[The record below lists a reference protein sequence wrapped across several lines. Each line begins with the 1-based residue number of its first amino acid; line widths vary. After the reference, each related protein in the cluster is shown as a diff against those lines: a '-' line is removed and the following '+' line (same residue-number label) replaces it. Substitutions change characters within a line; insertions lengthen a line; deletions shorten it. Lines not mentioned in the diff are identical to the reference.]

1 MCISLKPKIPKVDP
15 LPPPPVVK
23 PPPEKPT
30 EADTPAARQ
39 VAETEDKAKVTY
51 GSKPSDSL
59 LAKKKRQQSSTI
71 ALNRSLLNT
80 PGASQQGLGGGTT
93 T

>member
-15 LPPPPVVK
+15 ITPAPIAK
-23 PPPEKPT
+23 AAPERPT
-30 EADTPAARQ
+30 ETDTPAAKQ

-51 GSKPSDSL
+51 GSKASDAL
-59 LAKKKRQQSSTI
+59 LAKKKKQQSSTI

>member
-23 PPPEKPT
+23 TAPEKPDD
-30 EADTPAARQ
+30 APAAKQ

-51 GSKPSDSL
+51 GSKASDAL
-59 LAKKKRQQSSTI
+59 LAKKKKQQSSTI

-80 PGASQQGLGGGTT
+80 PGARQQGLGGGTT